1 MKTKETKMIE
11 ALRKIAYPISYLQEE
26 ATKIGAK
33 LEGQAAVQLSK
44 DPQWLRS
51 IAEDCL
57 KEIGEGKN

>member
-1 MKTKETKMIE
+1 METNEQKAIK

-26 ATKIGAK
+26 ATKEGAK
-33 LEGQAAVQLSK
+33 LDGQFAVQLSK

-57 KEIGEGKN
+57 KEIGECKI